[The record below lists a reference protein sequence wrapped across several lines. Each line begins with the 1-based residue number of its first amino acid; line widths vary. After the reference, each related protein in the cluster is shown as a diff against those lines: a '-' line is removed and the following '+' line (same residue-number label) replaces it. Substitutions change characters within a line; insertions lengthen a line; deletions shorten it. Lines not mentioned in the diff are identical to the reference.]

1 MKEILVDRKQMLRLK
16 RAVKDI
22 KIDLHLFKF
31 GMSSSDEDELYKRI
45 VKETAKSL
53 SIIDKMIRSNGKD
66 SKMNRKLNGYVKFLI
81 TRFVALDQSEF
92 L

>member
-22 KIDLHLFKF
+22 KIGLNLFQF
-31 GMSSSDEDELYKRI
+31 EMSNSDKKKLYKRI

-53 SIIDKMIRSNGKD
+53 SIIDEIKR
-66 SKMNRKLNGYVKFLI
+66 
-81 TRFVALDQSEF
+81 
-92 L
+92 